1 MKEKLIGKK
10 IRGAVAFITASK
22 MNLVNITKYY
32 DGIVIDV
39 DNNFIELDCGFVN
52 INYVQ
57 TIEILND

>member
-10 IRGAVAFITASK
+10 IRVAVAFVTASK
-22 MNLVNITKYY
+22 MNLANITKYY
-32 DGIVIDV
+32 DGIVIDI

>member
-10 IRGAVAFITASK
+10 IRVAVAFVTASK
-22 MNLVNITKYY
+22 MNLANITKYY
-32 DGIVIDV
+32 DGIVIDI
-39 DNNFIELDCGFVN
+39 DNKFIELDCGFVN

>member
-10 IRGAVAFITASK
+10 IRVAVAFITASK
-22 MNLVNITKYY
+22 MTLVNITKYY
-32 DGIVIDV
+32 DGVVIDIE
-39 DNNFIELDCGFVN
+39 DNFIELDCGFVN

>member
-1 MKEKLIGKK
+1 MKGKLIGKK
-10 IRGAVAFITASK
+10 IRVAVAFITASK

>member
-10 IRGAVAFITASK
+10 IRAAVAFITASK
-22 MNLVNITKYY
+22 MTLVNITKYY
-32 DGIVIDV
+32 DGIVIDIE
-39 DNNFIELDCGFVN
+39 NNFIELDCGFVN

>member
-10 IRGAVAFITASK
+10 IRVAVAFITASK
-22 MNLVNITKYY
+22 MNFANITKYY
-32 DGIVIDV
+32 DGVVIDIE
-39 DNNFIELDCGFVN
+39 NNFIELDCGFVN